1 MAWAFDQYA
10 LYLVYLAPVAAIVA
24 YSARRHTRRQ
34 RASLTAHTESVA
46 AGLDTP
52 PSLHPVIDHAKC
64 IGCEA
69 CVHACP
75 EYPSHDV
82 LGVVRG
88 KARLVSPADCIGH
101 GACKTACPVGAIR
114 LVYGTKERGVDIP
127 ALKPTFETNVP
138 GIYIAGELGGM
149 GLIRNAI
156 EQGRQAMES
165 IAASLGNARAEP
177 DTLDVLVIGA
187 GPAGLSAA
195 LAAKAA
201 GLRCTTIDQDSL
213 GGTVAHFPRRK
224 LVMTAPAK
232 LALVGTMQFAET
244 SKEDLMEYWE
254 GVAREHVLNV
264 RCNER
269 ALGID
274 GERDAFVVTTSRG
287 QRKCRRV
294 LLALGRRGTP
304 RRLGVPGEDLP
315 KVVYRLT
322 DPAQYAGCRVC
333 VVGGGDSA
341 LEAALALAAERDTD
355 VTHSYRA
362 AAFARAKPKN
372 RAAFDQAVEDGRV
385 RLLLES
391 SIVEIRADAVVL
403 EQRGERIGLANDAIV
418 VCAGGVLPTPFLK
431 QVGIDVQT
439 KYGTP

>member
-1 MAWAFDQYA
+1 
-10 LYLVYLAPVAAIVA
+10 
-24 YSARRHTRRQ
+24 
-34 RASLTAHTESVA
+34 
-46 AGLDTP
+46 
-52 PSLHPVIDHAKC
+52 
-64 IGCEA
+64 
-69 CVHACP
+69 
-75 EYPSHDV
+75 
-82 LGVVRG
+82 
-88 KARLVSPADCIGH
+88 
-101 GACKTACPVGAIR
+101 
-114 LVYGTKERGVDIP
+114 
-127 ALKPTFETNVP
+127 
-138 GIYIAGELGGM
+138 
-149 GLIRNAI
+149 
-156 EQGRQAMES
+156 
-165 IAASLGNARAEP
+165 
-177 DTLDVLVIGA
+177 VIGA

-355 VTHSYRA
+355 VTLSYRA